1 MSSHYFLCIVK
12 FSKCVLYLSFY
23 TLFCFVVVV
32 LRYQL
37 YSQGWTWTTDLPA
50 STPRIWKSQSVIPHW
65 VYLLNIYRI
74 WPSAISNHWFLICV
88 FKDSVF
94 WMLEFAVVN
103 FLNCRILSKFPTISF
118 KFSIYFHLWKYSN
131 DH

>member
-12 FSKCVLYLSFY
+12 FSKCVSYLSFY

-37 YSQGWTWTTDLPA
+37 YSQGWTWTPDLPA
-50 STPRIWKSQSVIPHW
+50 STPHIWKSQSVIPHW

-94 WMLEFAVVN
+94 WMLEFAVCYL
-103 FLNCRILSKFPTISF
+103 FKLSHF
-118 KFSIYFHLWKYSN
+118 KYVPHRFFQVFYIFSLVKVF
-131 DH
+131 